1 MKPFVVLAG
10 LALCVGGCTPP
21 SSSPSA
27 GAGSGGDV
35 PKFPWKGATPSN
47 GRFEEVVVDKASRRR
62 VWLYPPIKGKNA
74 RGLIVIA
81 AAGSNMVTGMALSEG
96 DIPEHLPW
104 TRAGYAV
111 AAYDVSGPMPDDG
124 NAGRVQVAIETFL
137 SREAGVSD
145 GRDAIEA
152 GVKRF
157 PEAAE
162 NIVAVGHSS
171 AGTIALSLAAEDK
184 RVKRCIAF
192 APVTDVIAHIGPDR
206 SRALSRLSNL
216 QEIILR
222 NSPSSL
228 EAKLQK
234 PVFLF
239 SAQDDQTVSN
249 ASVMAFAQRIKA
261 AGAASTFVSV
271 PSGGHYDSMLQQG
284 VPQAI
289 AWLNKQE

>member
-1 MKPFVVLAG
+1 MKRLIPLVG
-10 LALCVGGCTPP
+10 LGLMVGGCAPP
-21 SSSPSA
+21 STSPTVHS
-27 GAGSGGDV
+27 GADV

-62 VWLYPPIKGKNA
+62 VWLYPPVKGKNA

-81 AAGSNMVTGMALSEG
+81 AAGSNMVTGMALTEG

-111 AAYDVSGPMPDDG
+111 AAYDVSGPMPDDL
-124 NAGRVQVAIETFL
+124 NSLRIQAAIEAFL

-171 AGTIALSLAAEDK
+171 AGTIALSLAAQDK

-192 APVTDVIAHIGPDR
+192 APVTDVIAHIGPSR
-206 SRALSRLSNL
+206 SRALSRLSGL

-239 SAQDDQTVSN
+239 SALDDQNVSA
-249 ASVMAFAQRIKA
+249 ASVEAFAKRIKA
-261 AGAASTFVSV
+261 SGSKVTFKTV
-271 PSGGHYDSMLQQG
+271 PTGDHYDSMIQQG
-284 VPQAI
+284 LPQAI
-289 AWLNKQE
+289 TWLNKQ